1 MGVTRPSPDLLQAIT
16 KHALEANMTQ
26 QQKTAQ
32 QSLGDWAPGVWPFC
46 CIQASV
52 LKISSVCVSVKF
64 WHIMGICRASMVGR
78 CLESVYILVDWF
90 MPGGSAPKVE
100 LQFHGVWPS
109 NKFSTIDTKIQR
121 SSERGIMSLCLWML
135 RSLEPVLQPI
145 LRGNAATYVG
155 GIELIK
161 H

>member
-1 MGVTRPSPDLLQAIT
+1 
-16 KHALEANMTQ
+16 
-26 QQKTAQ
+26 
-32 QSLGDWAPGVWPFC
+32 
-46 CIQASV
+46 
-52 LKISSVCVSVKF
+52 
-64 WHIMGICRASMVGR
+64 MVGR